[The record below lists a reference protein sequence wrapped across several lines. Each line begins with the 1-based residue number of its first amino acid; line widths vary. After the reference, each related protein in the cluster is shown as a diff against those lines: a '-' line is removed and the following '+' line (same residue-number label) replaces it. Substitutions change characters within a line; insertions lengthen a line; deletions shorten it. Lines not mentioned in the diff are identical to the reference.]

1 MKKIDSLS
9 IDICSLTDEEYE
21 INEKQVETDEVRP
34 NKLVRQRAP
43 TNQQP
48 ITQQK
53 DSDTLLMETSLMI
66 INPTPSPTSST
77 IFQISYDGFPST
89 SNTTQSAEIELVLSP
104 ANLGQ

>member
-9 IDICSLTDEEYE
+9 IDICSLTDEECE
-21 INEKQVETDEVRP
+21 IRQKSVEPDDVRP
-34 NKLVRQRAP
+34 NKLIRQRAP

-53 DSDTLLMETSLMI
+53 DSDTLLMETSLMV

-89 SNTTQSAEIELVLSP
+89 SNTQSAEIELVLSP